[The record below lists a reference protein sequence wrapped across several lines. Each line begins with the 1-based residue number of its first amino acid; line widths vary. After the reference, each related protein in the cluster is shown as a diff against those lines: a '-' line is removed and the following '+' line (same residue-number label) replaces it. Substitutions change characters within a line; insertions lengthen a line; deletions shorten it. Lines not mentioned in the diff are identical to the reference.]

1 MANEVIDYAV
11 WPGVVKAG
19 EETEVY
25 IKQRADMP
33 VLTADSEIGDG
44 LKNGIIFMQMPMIHR
59 TYL

>member
-25 IKQRADMP
+25 IQPKGGHGP
-33 VLTADSEIGDG
+33 
-44 LKNGIIFMQMPMIHR
+44 F
-59 TYL
+59 